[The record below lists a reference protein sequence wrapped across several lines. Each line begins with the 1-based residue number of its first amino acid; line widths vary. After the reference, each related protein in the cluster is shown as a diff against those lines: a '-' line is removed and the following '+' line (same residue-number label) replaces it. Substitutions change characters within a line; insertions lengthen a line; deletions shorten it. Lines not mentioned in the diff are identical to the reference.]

1 MDGILA
7 LIIVFWIVSAFSKAL
22 NPKKRAKQAEKNRT
36 AKHTGGRADKPS
48 AAPAEHEAAPA
59 EQQIAG
65 QTSFMM
71 PPLEPRPT
79 SVGSLGTSSDEGK
92 DICDPTL
99 GHDGRRPAA
108 YAGSLGAGSTEGK
121 DTCDPLLGHGRRPT
135 TRGDGRET
143 PSGERRER
151 SAKRR
156 PSPPGE
162 DAYAL
167 DEGIMS
173 ELDAQTLIQGVV
185 MSEILKRPNERKWG
199 WR

>member
-1 MDGILA
+1 MA
-7 LIIVFWIVSAFSKAL
+7 
-22 NPKKRAKQAEKNRT
+22 R
-36 AKHTGGRADKPS
+36 
-48 AAPAEHEAAPA
+48 
-59 EQQIAG
+59 
-65 QTSFMM
+65 QTTFMM

-121 DTCDPLLGHGRRPT
+121 DTCDPLLGHGRRPA

>member
-1 MDGILA
+1 MRVVCAPDSFKESMTAAVAAAAMARGVRAVRPDADVVERPLADG
-7 LIIVFWIVSAFSKAL
+7 
-22 NPKKRAKQAEKNRT
+22 
-36 AKHTGGRADKPS
+36 G
-48 AAPAEHEAAPA
+48 
-59 EQQIAG
+59 
-65 QTSFMM
+65 
-71 PPLEPRPT
+71 
-79 SVGSLGTSSDEGK
+79 EGLL
-92 DICDPTL
+92 D
-99 GHDGRRPAA
+99 AV
-108 YAGSLGAGSTEGK
+108 AGSLGADSTEGK
-121 DTCDPLLGHGRRPT
+121 DTCDPLLGLGRRPA

>member
-1 MDGILA
+1 MDSILA

-22 NPKKRAKQAEKNRT
+22 NSKKRGKQAEKNRT

-59 EQQIAG
+59 EQQMAR
-65 QTSFMM
+65 QTTFMM

-92 DICDPTL
+92 DICDPT
-99 GHDGRRPAA
+99 
-108 YAGSLGAGSTEGK
+108 
-121 DTCDPLLGHGRRPT
+121 LGHGRRPT

>member
-1 MDGILA
+1 MDSILA

-22 NPKKRAKQAEKNRT
+22 NPQKRAKQAEKNRT

-59 EQQIAG
+59 EQQMAR
-65 QTSFMM
+65 QTTFMM

-99 GHDGRRPAA
+99 GHGRRSA
-108 YAGSLGAGSTEGK
+108 
-121 DTCDPLLGHGRRPT
+121 

>member
-1 MDGILA
+1 MA
-7 LIIVFWIVSAFSKAL
+7 
-22 NPKKRAKQAEKNRT
+22 
-36 AKHTGGRADKPS
+36 AD
-48 AAPAEHEAAPA
+48 PA
-59 EQQIAG
+59 
-65 QTSFMM
+65 
-71 PPLEPRPT
+71 
-79 SVGSLGTSSDEGK
+79 
-92 DICDPTL
+92 
-99 GHDGRRPAA
+99 
-108 YAGSLGAGSTEGK
+108 
-121 DTCDPLLGHGRRPT
+121 

-143 PSGERRER
+143 PSGERREG